1 MKTSVCIVIV
11 TQNRCS
17 DLDECLQSVLNQ
29 TLKADEILV
38 VDNASTDG
46 TVEMVRDKYPLV
58 NLISM
63 PINTGCPGG
72 RNIGILNTSE
82 EIIFFLDDDCIIDCD
97 AIEKVVQRFNQEP
110 ELGVISMAVV
120 NYDADNKLQPVFSP
134 DNLGTEERYFYNFS
148 GGASA
153 IKRKVFNA
161 AGLFPQEYMYGGEE
175 RDLSY
180 RIMSKGFRILYF
192 PKVRMHHK
200 ASSSM
205 RDKYKRFKS
214 GVFNELT
221 IFMKYYSF
229 KRATLTI
236 SWKLF
241 YFLTYSL
248 RTRSFLYYL
257 VILMQVPWFILKK
270 AGGERYRLNEN
281 ILRLEQFLKSRI
293 VRNYEEVKS
302 IIGVYR

>member
-1 MKTSVCIVIV
+1 
-11 TQNRCS
+11 
-17 DLDECLQSVLNQ
+17 
-29 TLKADEILV
+29 LKADEILI

-46 TVEMVRDKYPLV
+46 TVEMLRDKYPLV

-63 PINTGCPGG
+63 PFNTGCPGG
-72 RNIGILNTSE
+72 RNIGILNTLG

-97 AIEKVVQRFNQEP
+97 AIEKVVQRFNEEP

-120 NYDADNKLQPVFSP
+120 NYDADSKLQPFFSP
-134 DNLGTEERYFYNFS
+134 NNLGNEERYFYNFS

-180 RIMSKGFRILYF
+180 RIMAEGFRILYF
-192 PKVRMHHK
+192 PRVRVHHK

-205 RDKYKRFKS
+205 RDKYKRFKTS
-214 GVFNELT
+214 IFNELL
-221 IFMKYYSF
+221 IFMKYYPL
-229 KRATLTI
+229 KKAILTI

-241 YFLTYSL
+241 YFLIYSL

-257 VILMQVPWFILKK
+257 LILMQVPWFILKK
-270 AGGERYRLNEN
+270 AGGEKYRLNEN

-293 VRNYEEVKS
+293 VRNYEDVKS
-302 IIGVYR
+302 MLRGYK